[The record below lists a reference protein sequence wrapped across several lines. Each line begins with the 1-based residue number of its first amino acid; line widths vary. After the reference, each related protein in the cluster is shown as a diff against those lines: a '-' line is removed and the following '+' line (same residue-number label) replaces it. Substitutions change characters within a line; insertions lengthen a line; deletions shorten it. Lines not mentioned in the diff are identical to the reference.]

1 MQWPCAPG
9 QSAVPSHMEQRSRH
23 RTAKAAMSYSC
34 KHVPM
39 YDRLSTHRTREDPRG
54 IRETARAQA
63 APRESR
69 RHDTGASNTSMR
81 TAPNKRAHLAALS
94 YCSPSLHA
102 DLAQNVLSEA
112 CSELL
117 RTTFCG
123 CVASLQIEPS
133 MDSMSAAVFSSL
145 SIFST
150 TSSTSW
156 PACRMLEQRC
166 RSYQQDERDSEE
178 TSPRA

>member
-1 MQWPCAPG
+1 MRARSTNILDSTYITPVVQASLRSAPESTLDPDGGHLQWPCAPG

-39 YDRLSTHRTREDPRG
+39 HDRLSTHRTREDPRG

-69 RHDTGASNTSMR
+69 CHDTGASNTSMR
-81 TAPNKRAHLAALS
+81 TAPNKRAHMAALS

-102 DLAQNVLSEA
+102 DLAQNVRQKRAPS
-112 CSELL
+112 C
-117 RTTFCG
+117 CG
-123 CVASLQIEPS
+123 RPSAVASPH
-133 MDSMSAAVFSSL
+133 
-145 SIFST
+145 
-150 TSSTSW
+150 
-156 PACRMLEQRC
+156 C
-166 RSYQQDERDSEE
+166 RSSRRW
-178 TSPRA
+178 TP